1 VVIPT
6 YGFPK
11 HDLTAAIAAADDLAR
26 RYRDGTMRRLHPDGS
41 IDLAAMEGLFR
52 RRFLVYR
59 VSRKGAAGLV

>member
-1 VVIPT
+1 
-6 YGFPK
+6 
-11 HDLTAAIAAADDLAR
+11 
-26 RYRDGTMRRLHPDGS
+26 MRRLHPDGS